1 MSPQGRSGVGPYP
14 DPDVPAGP
22 VRVEAR
28 AQSGQ
33 VLEYDAEANDGAS
46 KHGAGKRRCNNA
58 RRISTAAPAKTV
70 EFATGAPNL
79 GQGRGT
85 QVGVS

>member
-1 MSPQGRSGVGPYP
+1 MWDHIQTRRYLRGRCESKL
-14 DPDVPAGP
+14 
-22 VRVEAR
+22 VRNQDR
-28 AQSGQ
+28 F
-33 VLEYDAEANDGAS
+33 LNTMAEANDGAS